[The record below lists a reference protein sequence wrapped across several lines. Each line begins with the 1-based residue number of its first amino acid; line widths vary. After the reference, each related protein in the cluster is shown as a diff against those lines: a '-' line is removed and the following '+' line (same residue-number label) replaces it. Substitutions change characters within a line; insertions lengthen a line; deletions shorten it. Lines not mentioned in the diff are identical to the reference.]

1 MSIRMTLSTGLA
13 VLMIVAS
20 PLALADDEA
29 ALAALLEEFL
39 ANVDQASMHD
49 RFWADEL
56 VYTSSNGTRFGKETI
71 MTGFETPAD
80 DSQSPSYSAEA
91 VDIRLY
97 DDMAIVAFE
106 LVGID
111 PDGTVSRYLN
121 TGTFVMRNDAWKAI
135 AWQATRIPAGEAG
148 AATD

>member
-13 VLMIVAS
+13 VLMIAAS

-71 MTGFETPAD
+71 MAGFETPAD

-135 AWQATRIPAGEAG
+135 AWQATRIPADG